1 MKRLSWVMLVA
12 LLTAGGLYA
21 QQQAA
26 PSEPQIVLPPV
37 LLKVQDVTQE
47 KIDTP
52 LPQEQAPSLPQINIA
67 LPTAQNINLGNA
79 SFEVPVPTQ
88 GPSGAPIAAAEK
100 PASAFFSD
108 GLIGA
113 GSMNHILGDITLY
126 KLGSDPRFNLEFSH
140 EGFDGYLDP
149 TSSRAFQPAGAGF
162 FNRKDALVGSLTYA
176 TKNLFKFNTHDFY
189 RETENGLQ
197 GNATTYSSVTHRFIS
212 GSADGE
218 YTGTSP
224 FSFGGAVDATSGDM
238 SLAGPT
244 PASALNARVLAVNPS
259 VNVGVSLPK
268 ISGHLSG
275 FYDLSQMNGQS
286 AFQRQSVGGK
296 LSLNVQLPLN
306 LTFDGSVGTQWN
318 NTIGWAVPF
327 SLELDGAYKDILTY
341 RLYGGYRVVRQSY
354 FDLWQKYPF
363 LNQSVSLI
371 PSLEWYGG
379 VSTSW
384 YLGPHFRLR
393 SGVDFSSSNAA
404 ILPTSPAVGNGLFD
418 FVQGQ
423 ATTLGPSLSF
433 SWEPK
438 GPFSLNLGWLGNF
451 LQPAPFVP
459 VSTFTLDAELNSA
472 DGRYGGALSGSM
484 DLTSL
489 VPLAAEMPNLSLSGY
504 FRISSGVSLHLN
516 MSDLL
521 SPLSSGRKTW
531 NYYYEPGFHVTVTT
545 QISL

>member
-1 MKRLSWVMLVA
+1 MLA
-12 LLTAGGLYA
+12 LLLGSVVAYG
-21 QQQAA
+21 QQVE
-26 PSEPQIVLPPV
+26 PSEPEIVLPPV

-52 LPQEQAPSLPQINIA
+52 LPQEQAPSLPQVDIA

-88 GPSGAPIAAAEK
+88 GPSGTPITPATK
-100 PASAFFSD
+100 PAATFFSD

-140 EGFDGYLDP
+140 EGVDGYLDP
-149 TSSRAFQPAGAGF
+149 SSRGVFQPAGAGF
-162 FNRKDALVGSLTYA
+162 FNRKDALDGSLTYS
-176 TKNLFKFNTHDFY
+176 TKNLFNFNTHDYY

-212 GSADGE
+212 GSANAE
-218 YTGTSP
+218 FTGTSP
-224 FSFGGAVDATSGDM
+224 FSFGAAVDATSGDM

-244 PASALNARVLAVNPS
+244 PSSALNARELAVKPS
-259 VNVGVSLPK
+259 LSVGLTLSKVN
-268 ISGHLSG
+268 GHLSG
-275 FYDLSQMNGQS
+275 FYDLSQMTGQS
-286 AFQRQSVGGK
+286 AYQRQAAGGALSV
-296 LSLNVQLPLN
+296 SAQLPLSVT
-306 LTFDGSVGTQWN
+306 LDGSVGAQWD
-318 NTIGWAVPF
+318 NTTGWAVPF
-327 SLELDGAYKDILTY
+327 SLELDGVYKDLLTY
-341 RLYGGYRVVRQSY
+341 RLYGGYRVDRQSY

-371 PSLEWYGG
+371 QSLEWYGG
-379 VSTSW
+379 ATTSW
-384 YLGPHFRLR
+384 YFGPHFRLR
-393 SGVDFSSSNAA
+393 SGVDFSSANDA

-423 ATTLGPSLSF
+423 ETTLGPTLSF
-433 SWEPK
+433 SWDPK
-438 GPFSLNLGWLGNF
+438 GPFSLSMGWLGNF
-451 LQPAPFVP
+451 LKPAPFVP
-459 VSTFTLDAELNSA
+459 VSTFNLDAELNSA

-484 DLTSL
+484 DLTTIT
-489 VPLAAEMPNLSLSGY
+489 PFAAQMPNLSLSGY
-504 FRISSGVSLHLN
+504 FRISSGVTLHLN
-516 MSDLL
+516 LSDLL
-521 SPLSSGRKTW
+521 SPLSSGRTIW